1 MSYKNDRFFI
11 NTTPTTEIQSN
22 GHTLSLHYALPISP
36 GLVQHPCQPESGFSL
51 IASVTDS
58 PGLGVR
64 DSKASDASI
73 WRSWADA
80 GARAMT
86 PTPKASVTTSV
97 SRRRKTIMDYA
108 SLPAACS
115 ALNRL
120 ASATARVRPA

>member
-1 MSYKNDRFFI
+1 MCFFLYE
-11 NTTPTTEIQSN
+11 PAYTEIYTYL
-22 GHTLSLHYALPISP
+22 HTLSLHDALPICPAAP
-36 GLVQHPCQPESGFSL
+36 GLVQYPCQPDSGFIL